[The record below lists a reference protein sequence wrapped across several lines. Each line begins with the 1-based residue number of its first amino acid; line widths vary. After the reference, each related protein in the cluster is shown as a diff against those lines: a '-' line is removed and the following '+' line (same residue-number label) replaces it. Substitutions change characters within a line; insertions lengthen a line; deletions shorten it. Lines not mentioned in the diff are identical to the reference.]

1 MDSSQTAS
9 ASPPSAGESPGAGA
23 SLGPQLKGVALR
35 LLIPVALVWGVVAVV
50 AMMTRNETIRSVSV
64 GVGALV
70 TLAAAGLVVWL
81 MRKARQAQGVMS
93 IVAGAQTKE
102 QRKAALAQ
110 LEKGFKPNDST
121 AVFAR
126 AQLLM
131 QEDPRQAL
139 EALET
144 IDLSKVMAHVADEA
158 RGQRAMIHLA
168 LGEVPKARDLVD
180 SVSLSRHQD
189 ARTRAM
195 LASVIGEAWARSGQA
210 KRARDTLSIIDENDP
225 LLEPL
230 RPQLL
235 RASAFAAAH
244 CNDLKAAKRALKRLA
259 GLDPKLLAGM
269 VDRKSHPVLQREA
282 RKLLEQSGV
291 MPRRV
296 QFQRR

>member
-1 MDSSQTAS
+1 MDSSQTVPTAAS
-9 ASPPSAGESPGAGA
+9 GAPAGPEAAVGS
-23 SLGPQLKGVALR
+23 QLKGVALR
-35 LLIPVALVWGVVAVV
+35 LLVPVGLAWAVV
-50 AMMTRNETIRSVSV
+50 AIVATLTSSDTARWVAV
-64 GVGALV
+64 GGGVLV
-70 TLAAAGLVVWL
+70 TLAAAGFVVWL
-81 MRKARQAQGVMS
+81 MRRARQAQGVMS
-93 IVAGAQTKE
+93 IVAAAQTKE

-110 LEKGFKPNDST
+110 LEADFKATDST
-121 AVFAR
+121 AIFAR

-131 QEDPRQAL
+131 QEDPRKAL
-139 EALET
+139 QALET
-144 IDLSKVMAHVADEA
+144 IDLAKVMANVADEA

-168 LGEVPKARDLVD
+168 LGEVPKARDLAD
-180 SVSLSRHQD
+180 GVSLSRHQD

-244 CNDLKAAKRALKRLA
+244 CNDLKGAKRALKRLA
-259 GLDPKLLAGM
+259 ALDPKHLSGLM
-269 VDRKSHPVLQREA
+269 DRKSHPVLQREA